1 VIKTFVFEGGDE
13 IAISNMVFQPQTD
26 GQTERVNGVLKL
38 ILQKLC

>member
-1 VIKTFVFEGGDE
+1 
-13 IAISNMVFQPQTD
+13 MVFQPQTD